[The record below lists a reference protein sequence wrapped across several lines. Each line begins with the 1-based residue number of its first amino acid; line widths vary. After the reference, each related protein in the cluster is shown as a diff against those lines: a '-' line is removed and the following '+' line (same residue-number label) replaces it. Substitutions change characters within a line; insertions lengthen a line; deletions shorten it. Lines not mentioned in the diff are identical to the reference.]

1 MTTGTLK
8 QDGQNKIVM
17 AKKVGRPKKVQVNIE
32 GDKTDVIIKTNK
44 AEVEYHKDGINQEL
58 NYDGKKVDVNIK
70 KDETGT
76 KVTIESENKFLKAIA
91 TLASKFVVKRFKK

>member
-1 MTTGTLK
+1 
-8 QDGQNKIVM
+8 M

-44 AEVEYHKDGINQEL
+44 AEIEYHKDGMNHEL
-58 NYDGKKVDVNIK
+58 EYDGKKVDVHIK

-76 KVTIESENKFLKAIA
+76 KVTVESENKFLKAVA
-91 TLASKFVVKRFKK
+91 TLASKFVVKRFKNK